1 MFWFCFQNRFHFDKV
16 HLNTKMVLVPDH
28 AGFNEYINPIQRM
41 NHYLIV
47 YWIVNKKEVALI
59 FYQGCFSIRFLLTS
73 QAFFLQLSFVP
84 LVIVGPPLMQHLK
97 NGFQ

>member
-1 MFWFCFQNRFHFDKV
+1 
-16 HLNTKMVLVPDH
+16 MVLVPDH

-59 FYQGCFSIRFLLTS
+59 FIRAVSLFAFYL
-73 QAFFLQLSFVP
+73 QAKHSSSSFP
-84 LVIVGPPLMQHLK
+84 SFRWL
-97 NGFQ
+97 